1 MKKLFLVVVF
11 ALTTLTM
18 SAQEG
23 SKFMVKAGIGLSNL
37 VGSQTDGDKPSVAY
51 KIGASYDLALSENF
65 SIIPGL
71 ELSLHN
77 FKEDGIDGTINMSYL
92 QLPIFAAYKF
102 PISETMKLA
111 IKVGPYVS
119 YGLFGSD
126 IEFYNTKTTKKNVFD
141 SDMFDR
147 FDVGGIAGLSLE
159 MEQFMVGFEFSRG
172 FKKLNSDVKAF
183 NQVYGLVFGYK
194 F

>member
-1 MKKLFLVVVF
+1 MKKLFLVVTF
-11 ALTTLTM
+11 ALITLTM
-18 SAQEG
+18 SAQEN

-37 VGSQTDGDKPSVAY
+37 VGSQTHGDKARVAY
-51 KIGASYDLALSENF
+51 KIGASYDFALSEKF

-71 ELSLHN
+71 EFSSHN

-102 PISETMKLA
+102 PISESMKLA

-126 IEFYNTKTTKKNVFD
+126 IEFYNTRRTKKNVFD

-159 MEQFMVGFEFSRG
+159 LEQFMVGFEFSRG
-172 FKKLNSDVKAF
+172 FKKLNSNVKAF
-183 NQVYGLVFGYK
+183 NQVYGLVIGYK

>member
-1 MKKLFLVVVF
+1 MMVVF

-18 SAQEG
+18 SAQED
-23 SKFMVKAGIGLSNL
+23 SKFMVKAGLGISNL
-37 VGSQTDGDKPSVAY
+37 VGSQTDGDKARIAY
-51 KIGASYDLALSENF
+51 KIGVSYDLALTENF
-65 SIIPGL
+65 SVIPGL

-77 FKEDGIDGTINMSYL
+77 FKEDGIDGTINMTYL

-102 PISETMKLA
+102 PISESMKLA

-126 IEFYNTKTTKKNVFD
+126 IEFTNSKRTKINVFD

-159 MEQFMVGFEFSRG
+159 MEQLMVGFEFSRG
-172 FKKLNSDVKAF
+172 FKKLNSNVKAF
-183 NQVYGLVFGYK
+183 NQVYGIVLGYK